1 MRILQR
7 LLMMFVIIWIAA
19 SINFLMPRL
28 SDRNPVEEMI
38 AASMGESGGTMEGIE
53 EAVADFE
60 RRFGMDRPLWVQY
73 ANTVYDAMT
82 FDLGISISYFPD
94 RVSTLVLQA
103 LPWTMGVMLTTTLL
117 AFVIGTPLGA
127 LTVWPRAPK
136 WVNAVVPIVMIL
148 AAIPFYLIG
157 LILIYVFASRLSW
170 LPTGKGYA
178 SGLLPDWSWTFAQSV
193 LTHAVLPAM
202 SILLASIGIWALS
215 MRGMMV
221 TVQGEDYMVFAKAKG
236 LKGSRRFW
244 RYGVRNAIAPQVT
257 ALVLTLAN
265 VVTGAVLVE
274 RVFSYPGLGS
284 LLYQAIL
291 LNDYYLIF
299 GCVYMLVL
307 TVGFSLMILDLIYPL
322 IDPRIR
328 TSVTD

>member
-1 MRILQR
+1 MRILRR
-7 LLMMFVIIWIAA
+7 LLMMVLIIWIAA
-19 SINFLMPRL
+19 TINFLMPRL
-28 SDRNPVEEMI
+28 SDRNPVEEVI
-38 AASMGESGGTMEGIE
+38 AASMGESGGTMEGFE

-60 RRFGMDRPLWVQY
+60 RRFGMDQPLWTQY
-73 ANTVYDAMT
+73 VNTVYDALT

-94 RVSTLVLQA
+94 PVSLLVLQA
-103 LPWTMGVMLTTTLL
+103 MPWTMAIMLLTTLL
-117 AFVIGTPLGA
+117 AFAIGTPLGA
-127 LTVWPRAPK
+127 LTVWPRAPR
-136 WVNAVVPIVMIL
+136 WINAVVPIVMIL

-157 LILIYVFASRLSW
+157 LILIYVFASQLSW
-170 LPTGKGYA
+170 LPTGKGYS
-178 SGLLPDWSWTFAQSV
+178 SGLLPEWSWTFASSV
-193 LTHAVLPAM
+193 LTHALLPAL
-202 SILLASIGIWALS
+202 SILLASVGIWALS

-236 LKGSRRFW
+236 LKASRRFW
-244 RYGVRNAIAPQVT
+244 RYGVRNAIAPQIT

-299 GCVYMLVL
+299 GCIYMLIL
-307 TVGFSLMILDLIYPL
+307 TVGISLMVLDLIYPL

-328 TSVTD
+328 SNVND

>member
-1 MRILQR
+1 MRILRR
-7 LLMMFVIIWIAA
+7 LLLMVLIIWIAA

-28 SDRNPVEEMI
+28 ADRNPVEEMI

-60 RRFGMDRPLWVQY
+60 RRFGMDQPLWVQY
-73 ANTVYDAMT
+73 LNTIYDALV

-94 RVSTLVLQA
+94 RVADLVLQA
-103 LPWTMGVMLTTTLL
+103 FPWTMGIMLTTTLL
-117 AFVIGTPLGA
+117 AFAIGTPLGA
-127 LTVWPRAPK
+127 LTVWPHAPP
-136 WVNAVVPIVMIL
+136 WLNVVVPIVMVL

-157 LILIYVFASRLSW
+157 LILIYVFATQLGW
-170 LPTGKGYA
+170 LPTGKGYS
-178 SGLLPDWSWTFAQSV
+178 SGLLPEWSWAFAQNV
-193 LTHAVLPAM
+193 LTHALLPSL

-236 LKGSRRFW
+236 LKPSRRFW
-244 RYGVRNAIAPQVT
+244 RYGVRNAIAPQIT

-265 VVTGAVLVE
+265 VVTGAILVE
-274 RVFSYPGLGS
+274 RVFSYPGLGN

-307 TVGFSLMILDLIYPL
+307 TVGVSLMLLDLIYPL

-328 TSVTD
+328 SSVSD

>member
-1 MRILQR
+1 MRILR
-7 LLMMFVIIWIAA
+7 RVLLMVFIIWIAA

-28 SDRNPVEEMI
+28 SDRNPVEEVI
-38 AASMGESGGTMEGIE
+38 AASMGESGGTMEGFE

-60 RRFGMDRPLWVQY
+60 RRFGMDQPVWKQY
-73 ANTVYDAMT
+73 LNSIYDALT
-82 FDLGISISYFPD
+82 FDLGMSISYFPD

-103 LPWTMGVMLTTTLL
+103 APWTLGIMLTTTLL

-127 LTVWPRAPK
+127 LTVWDRAPR
-136 WVNAVVPIVMIL
+136 WINVIVPIVMIL

-157 LILIYVFASRLSW
+157 LILIYVFASRLNW
-170 LPTGKGYA
+170 LPTGKGYS
-178 SGLLPDWSWTFAQSV
+178 SGMIPEWSWDFAGNVMTHALLPG
-193 LTHAVLPAM
+193 L
-202 SILLASIGIWALS
+202 SILLASVGIWALS

-236 LKGSRRFW
+236 LTGKRRFW
-244 RYGVRNAIAPQVT
+244 RYGVRNAVAPQIT

-274 RVFSYPGLGS
+274 RVFAYPGLGN

-291 LNDYYLIF
+291 VNDYYLIF

-307 TVGFSLMILDLIYPL
+307 TVGISLMFLDLVYPL

-328 TSVTD
+328 ADANG